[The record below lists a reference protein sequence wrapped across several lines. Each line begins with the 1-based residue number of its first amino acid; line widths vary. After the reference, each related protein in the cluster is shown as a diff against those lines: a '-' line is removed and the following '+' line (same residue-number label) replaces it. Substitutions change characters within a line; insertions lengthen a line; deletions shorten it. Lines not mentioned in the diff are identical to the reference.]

1 MPQMVPEQVTIMRET
16 THQQAEKPEIGQGR
30 TTLAVKGGVTEK

>member
-1 MPQMVPEQVTIMRET
+1 MHET

-30 TTLAVKGGVTEK
+30 TTLAVKDGVKEKQYL